1 MHEFIVRPKKA
12 QEASLSFCWAKPL
25 TLWLRYVREVVG
37 SNPADTSFQSFL
49 QSDLRISSSKLY
61 SAKKPLPWRLNL
73 FVQGTVTGTAKKMR
87 LSDYVLQRVM
97 TRDVPKP
104 VSTRNPAILMK
115 LDIEGSELE
124 VLTDMIV
131 SGGLQVKFSNKL
143 QNYDTIFSSP
153 KSY

>member
-1 MHEFIVRPKKA
+1 
-12 QEASLSFCWAKPL
+12 
-25 TLWLRYVREVVG
+25 
-37 SNPADTSFQSFL
+37 
-49 QSDLRISSSKLY
+49 
-61 SAKKPLPWRLNL
+61 
-73 FVQGTVTGTAKKMR
+73 MR

-131 SGGLQVKFSNKL
+131 SGGLQVKSSNVYL
-143 QNYDTIFSSP
+143 FDNATMPFLVPQNSFFLFLSQSEFIKPVSP
-153 KSY
+153 QADQQGGILLTFHIIS

>member
-1 MHEFIVRPKKA
+1 M
-12 QEASLSFCWAKPL
+12 
-25 TLWLRYVREVVG
+25 
-37 SNPADTSFQSFL
+37 
-49 QSDLRISSSKLY
+49 
-61 SAKKPLPWRLNL
+61 NL

-124 VLTDMIV
+124 VLTDLIV

-143 QNYDTIFSSP
+143 QYYDTIFSFP

>member
-1 MHEFIVRPKKA
+1 
-12 QEASLSFCWAKPL
+12 
-25 TLWLRYVREVVG
+25 
-37 SNPADTSFQSFL
+37 
-49 QSDLRISSSKLY
+49 
-61 SAKKPLPWRLNL
+61 
-73 FVQGTVTGTAKKMR
+73 MR

-131 SGGLQVKFSNKL
+131 SGGLQVKSSNVYLSDNATMPFLVPPKKL
-143 QNYDTIFSSP
+143 LICILLLMQHIILILFYIVCLS
-153 KSY
+153 